1 MYLVLVSVLLYIGG
15 ANYVEYYVHK
25 WKKKILLEI
34 KR

>member
-1 MYLVLVSVLLYIGG
+1 MYLVLVSVLYIGG